1 MNTSKW
7 LPKQHQ
13 EVIKLFEQSRQLE
26 RELRILGKKFA
37 TDINIDLPDYYEFER
52 LLQQSRECFER
63 SAHVQT
69 RLIRMSAS
77 SADKNV
83 ERSFFKILLNR
94 KAHLIRQNLRKRNFQ
109 LIFIINK
116 MIKLMLAATFSS
128 EVVVDGALL
137 LCTLHNESVILAQKT
152 TQARTQTNAQIC
164 SNSFPSLMSA
174 PKKIDIGM
182 ILQII
187 TKQRAEECCSTLI
200 NCLLTTC
207 KGALTVAHE
216 DNVSDTSSVE
226 ILRALT
232 TNLQGPEGGKHIDPI
247 QEEMNVRRKA
257 SVNMISSGD
266 IHARPKMT
274 PGRQVVVTPI
284 IRPEAREPDESE
296 HNDPAINFFDEMA
309 AEAVAYNSIN
319 YLVNEPDGMD
329 LLENLIADEEIFVAN
344 VIMKV
349 IKFCPS
355 AFDRELTKSELLK
368 WVNRGSRGLWTQI
381 GGTLEHVVLWWSS
394 SPLACRPAAC
404 AKYLREWLSLLQPDE
419 APEPILSTLKGL
431 GETLTVHVTSTI
443 WDKQFRLAVVA
454 SSLPVDFPFEE
465 SEFCGKGVNIEGTIC
480 GKVWSELLYQLV
492 QLSNTCDIGT
502 IANELPLVEQIPVLH
517 RLDHSIHSMRIWAAN
532 KARSLC
538 TDWNMMMF
546 FKVVHSDIGLCLEQL
561 QYIRVPELSAD
572 DPLEVQVQVCVALRA
587 KLVSEIKENIIKL
600 KATCTE
606 CIDVLAAVC
615 RTTSLASLTLCFPYF
630 KHWQTEALQERA
642 NEYVAYFF
650 NQIYLPVIQA
660 TKDIEILKLTLKIIC
675 EAWLDHIYMKKTK
688 FSSAGAL
695 NLLKDFDGVAEWI
708 NACEA
713 LDERLRDTL
722 SHHEVLRMCEGV
734 GKLLLRKPEET
745 ISILPSPSKA
755 GKKSDETAD
764 EKAPLP
770 PEMFV
775 PNQKRWLELRARDR
789 RAVNLN
795 CLCLCAG
802 MDVY

>member
-52 LLQQSRECFER
+52 LLQQSREAFER

-83 ERSFFKILLNR
+83 ERSFFKTLLNR

-116 MIKLMLAATFSS
+116 MIKLMLAATYSS

-152 TQARTQTNAQIC
+152 TQARTQTNAQVC

-174 PKKIDIGM
+174 PKKMDVGM

-207 KGALTVAHE
+207 KGALAVTHE
-216 DNVSDTSSVE
+216 DNESDTSSVE

-232 TNLQGPEGGKHIDPI
+232 TNLQGPDGRHIDPI
-247 QEEMNVRRKA
+247 QEEMNIRRKT

-266 IHARPKMT
+266 IHARPKAT
-274 PGRQVVVTPI
+274 PGREVFVTPI
-284 IRPEAREPDESE
+284 IRPEARELDDTE
-296 HNDPAINFFDEMA
+296 HNDPAINFFNEMA
-309 AEAVAYNSIN
+309 AEAIAYNSIN

-355 AFDRELTKSELLK
+355 AFDRELKKSELVK

-394 SPLACRPAAC
+394 SPLACRPPAC
-404 AKYLREWLSLLQPDE
+404 AKYLREWLSLLQLDE

-454 SSLPVDFPFEE
+454 SSLPVDYPFEE
-465 SEFCGKGVNIEGTIC
+465 SEFCGKSTTIEGTVC

-532 KARSLC
+532 RARSLC

-546 FKVVHSDIGLCLEQL
+546 FKVVHNDIGLCLEQL
-561 QYIRVPELSAD
+561 HYIRVPELAAD

-587 KLVSEIKENIIKL
+587 KLVSEIKDNIIKL

-615 RTTSLASLTLCFPYF
+615 RTTSLASLTLCFPHF
-630 KHWQTEALQERA
+630 KHWQTEVLQERA

-675 EAWLDHIYMKKTK
+675 EAWLDHIYMKKTR
-688 FSSAGAL
+688 FSSSGAL

-708 NACEA
+708 NACTT
-713 LDERLRDTL
+713 LDERIRDTL

-745 ISILPSPSKA
+745 ISILPSPSKP
-755 GKKSDETAD
+755 GKKIDETAD

-789 RAVNLN
+789 KGVNLN